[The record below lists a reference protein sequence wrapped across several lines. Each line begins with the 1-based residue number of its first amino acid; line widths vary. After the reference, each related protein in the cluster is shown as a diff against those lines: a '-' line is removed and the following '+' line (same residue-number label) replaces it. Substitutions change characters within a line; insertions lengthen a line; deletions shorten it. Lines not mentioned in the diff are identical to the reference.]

1 MIAASEKFAQ
11 FSGQT
16 NLQARICIMS
26 TNVGASQHRKK
37 QRRFRWL
44 GHVLRMPSD
53 SENHFAL
60 GTTRET
66 KALTPL
72 RRTIQ
77 TESQD

>member
-1 MIAASEKFAQ
+1 MKAASEKFAQ

-26 TNVGASQHRKK
+26 ANVGASQHRKK

-44 GHVLRMPSD
+44 GHVLRIPSD

-60 GTTRET
+60 GNTRET

-77 TESQD
+77 TEYQD